1 MPRDGFCIALEHGGP
16 HDDPMRNLK
25 NLSEEFA
32 DILPCEHCLRAD
44 DRGVPMAKNIVF
56 ELIVLELIGARFESR
71 VAQDTVQVEHN
82 VQLFPPWRRHDRTL
96 DSGPNLF
103 PPLRCYLNKTRQRR
117 IGVTWL
123 NAEVGE
129 PVSGEMH

>member
-1 MPRDGFCIALEHGGP
+1 MPRNGLCIALEHGGP
-16 HDDPMRNLK
+16 HDDPMRNLR
-25 NLSEEFA
+25 NLSEESA
-32 DILPCEHCLRAD
+32 DILPHEHCLRAD

-56 ELIVLELIGARFESR
+56 ELIVLELIGARIESR
-71 VAQDTVQVEHN
+71 VAQDAVQNEHN
-82 VQLFPPWRRHDRTL
+82 VQPFPLQWRHDRKL
-96 DSGPNLF
+96 DSGPDLF
-103 PPLRCYLNKTRQRR
+103 LPLQCYLNKTRQRR

>member
-16 HDDPMRNLK
+16 HDDPMCNLRNL
-25 NLSEEFA
+25 LEEFA
-32 DILPCEHCLRAD
+32 NILPHEHYLRAD

-56 ELIVLELIGARFESR
+56 KLIVLELIGARFESR
-71 VAQDTVQVEHN
+71 VVQDAVQVKHN
-82 VQLFPPWRRHDRTL
+82 VQPFPPRRRHDRTL
-96 DSGPNLF
+96 DYGPDLF

>member
-1 MPRDGFCIALEHGGP
+1 MTLCAISETCWRNSPTFCRANIAFGF
-16 HDDPMRNLK
+16 
-25 NLSEEFA
+25 
-32 DILPCEHCLRAD
+32 D

-56 ELIVLELIGARFESR
+56 KLIVLELIGARFESR
-71 VAQDTVQVEHN
+71 VAQDAVQVEHN
-82 VQLFPPWRRHDRTL
+82 VQPFPPWRRHNRMLNSRPD
-96 DSGPNLF
+96 LF

-129 PVSGEMH
+129 PVSDEMH